1 MTLFQKTFTRLA
13 RIGLREKLL
22 FSMLAAVLFISVAIA
37 LISRY
42 ILVSSLTNELEM
54 RGFAIA
60 HSVAERGGSY
70 ILDNDIP
77 KLLVLI
83 FDEAKLRQ
91 RKDLVAY
98 IFIED
103 QNNDILA
110 HTLTHELPKNLRSN
124 TLPPDRHDSIKLMEL
139 GGREIYDLAAGIN
152 EGLYRIGTVHVGLNK
167 RHIDS
172 LVGKLRVAFLGFISA
187 VVIITIILSSW
198 LSKYITKPVSDLTR
212 LSDEISRGNF
222 DIPLKLGSGEDWNAA
237 ECPAFSNTDLP
248 CWHFDQSRSGQRPGE
263 AHRKCADCAFY
274 RKHEGDEVVQLG
286 DSFRNMVWS
295 IKLYRRRLRE
305 SEEKY
310 RSLFDSGP
318 DPIFVVDCES
328 GTVRDA
334 NPRATELYGYAKD
347 DLLGLKF
354 LDLGPEHNA
363 DCLEYFNEGG
373 GGCVYFPKRLH
384 YKNGGEPF
392 FVNMHAC
399 PISYRGRHAIIIAV
413 TDITE
418 LIEKD
423 AQLIQAGKMKS
434 LGEMS
439 AGVAH
444 EINQPLNAIKVGSE
458 FLSMMQEEDLDI
470 PKEHFLQVVHEISS
484 QVDRAAEIIDT
495 LRSFGRKSDLMEEQV
510 DLNQPIRAVLSMLRR
525 QFELDNI
532 RFDLKLADGLNPV
545 QAHSNR
551 LQQVIFNM
559 VTNARDAINDISQA
573 DGNAE
578 RRISIR
584 TGNAENRV
592 FLEVEDTGSGIDE
605 KDQQKIFEPFFTTK
619 EAGQG
624 MGLGLAITYGII
636 KDYGGEIRIN
646 SGKGEGT
653 VFRMEFPAASMRG
666 EAKA

>member
-1 MTLFQKTFTRLA
+1 MTAGERRFSRLA

-22 FSMLAAVLFISVAIA
+22 ISMLAAVLFISVAIA

-70 ILDNDIP
+70 ILDNDVP
-77 KLLVLI
+77 KLLALI
-83 FDEAKLRQ
+83 FDEARLRQ
-91 RKDLVAY
+91 RKDLVTY

-103 QNNDILA
+103 QAGNILA
-110 HTLTHELPKNLRSN
+110 HTLTHPLPDNLRAN
-124 TLPPDRHDSIKLMEL
+124 TLSPGKNDSIKLMEL
-139 GGREIYDLAAGIN
+139 GHQEVYDLAAAIH

-167 RHIDS
+167 RHIDT

-187 VVIITIILSSW
+187 VVIISIILSSW
-198 LSKYITKPVSDLTR
+198 LSKRITKPVSDLTR

-222 DIPLKLGSGEDWNAA
+222 DIPLKLGSGEDWNSA

-248 CWHFDQSRSGQRPGE
+248 CWHFDQSRSGQTPAE
-263 AHRKCADCAFY
+263 THRKCADCAFY
-274 RKHEGDEVVQLG
+274 RKHEGDEVIQLG

-318 DPIFVVDCES
+318 DPIFVVDCATS
-328 GTVRDA
+328 RIRDA
-334 NPRATELYGYAKD
+334 NPRATELYGYPMD
-347 DLLGLKF
+347 ELIGLDF
-354 LDLGPEHNA
+354 LQLGPEHNTV
-363 DCLEYFNEGG
+363 CLDYFAEIG
-373 GGCVYFPKRLH
+373 GGCVYYPKRLH

-399 PISYRGRHAIIIAV
+399 PISYRGKQAIIIAV

-439 AGVAH
+439 AGMAH

-458 FLSMMQEEDLDI
+458 FLSMMQEEDLEI
-470 PKEHFLQVVHEISS
+470 PKEHFKEVVNEISA

-495 LRSFGRKSDLMEEQV
+495 LRSFGRKSDLMEESV
-510 DLNQPIRAVLSMLRR
+510 NLNQPIRAVLSMIRR

-532 RFDLKLADGLNPV
+532 RFELELDEGLRPV

-551 LQQVIFNM
+551 LQQVIFNL
-559 VTNARDAINDISQA
+559 VTNARDAINDISNGEGG
-573 DGNAE
+573 D
-578 RRISIR
+578 RRIIIR
-584 TGNAENRV
+584 TGNEAQRV
-592 FLEVEDTGSGIDE
+592 YAEVEDTGGGIDE
-605 KDQQKIFEPFFTTK
+605 KDQQRIFEPFFTTK

-646 SGKGEGT
+646 STKGQGT
-653 VFRMEFPAASMRG
+653 VFRMEFPAAGTRG
-666 EAKA
+666 ESKA